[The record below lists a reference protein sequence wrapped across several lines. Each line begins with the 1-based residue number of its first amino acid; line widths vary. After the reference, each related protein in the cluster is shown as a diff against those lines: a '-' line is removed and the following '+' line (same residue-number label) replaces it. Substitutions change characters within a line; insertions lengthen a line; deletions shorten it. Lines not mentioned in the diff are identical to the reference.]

1 MKRFWGFVIKEFR
14 HILRD
19 YRTLLV
25 LFGMPVAQMLI
36 FGFVITNEI
45 KDANIA
51 ILDYSNDNTTR
62 KITQK
67 LVSSGYFR
75 LTQVLHSDNEIEDCF
90 KSGRA
95 KEIVVFGPDFS
106 QCLQRD
112 RSVNVQLLA
121 DASDANQANLITAY
135 TSAILADFSSELN
148 GGISP
153 PMQIVPEVR
162 MLYNE
167 ELKGAFMFVPGTMAM
182 ILMLISALM
191 TSISIVR
198 EKETGTMEVLL
209 VSPLKPR
216 QIIFGK
222 VIPYVFLSF
231 LNAIVIILLSIFVF
245 QVPVRGSIFL
255 LLAESFLFITLAL
268 SLGIFISTNT
278 NSQQTAMFISML
290 ALLLPTIL
298 LSGFIFPIE
307 NMPVV
312 LQWLCQLM
320 PPKWF
325 ITIIKGIMLKDLGIG
340 GVWKETL
347 VLTGMAIFFIM
358 LSIKRFRIRLEA

>member
-1 MKRFWGFVIKEFR
+1 MKRFWGFIIKEFR

-51 ILDYSNDNTTR
+51 ILDYSNDNITQ
-62 KITQK
+62 KITRK

-75 LTQVLHSDNEIEDCF
+75 LTQVLHSDAEIEACF
-90 KSGRA
+90 KSGKA
-95 KEIVVFGPDFS
+95 KEVIVFAPQFA
-106 QCLQRD
+106 QRLERD
-112 RSVNVQLLA
+112 RTVNVQLLA
-121 DASDANQANLITAY
+121 DASDANQANLITSY
-135 TSAILADFSSELN
+135 TSAILAGFTNELN
-148 GGISP
+148 GEFKM

-216 QIIFGK
+216 QIILGK
-222 VIPYVFLSF
+222 VLPYVLLSF

-245 QVPVRGSIFL
+245 QVPVRGSILL

-298 LSGFIFPIE
+298 LSGFIFPVE
-307 NMPVV
+307 NMPLV
-312 LQWLCQLM
+312 LQWLCQVM

-325 ITIIKGIMLKDLGIG
+325 ITIIKGIMLKGLGIG

-347 VLTGMAIFFIM
+347 VLTGMTLLFIV
-358 LSIKRFRIRLEA
+358 LSIKRFKIRLEA